1 MHLFEYNSF
10 KLTKKIT
17 EVIDQLQIIDNE
29 LIDTKLQNLVAFNHT
44 YLIITRNVYEKLE
57 KSYFYNDA
65 LMEKID
71 VNFGNYYFR
80 ALDNYLNKNHCPKAW
95 KILFD
100 SCIEDN
106 KFQFIYMALGVNAHV
121 NNDLPQT
128 LADVMQGSR
137 FRHDFLLINDI
148 IKHSLHEVVRSLR
161 EKNLLINATKNVFEK
176 LYAYYLNNLIS
187 KWRNEA
193 WSSYLKLTEKKINIQ
208 TIESQAKKKAEILVG
223 INSLLDIP
231 KILRAR

>member
-1 MHLFEYNSF
+1 MVAKKFEDVVAILKTLDH
-10 KLTKKIT
+10 KL
-17 EVIDQLQIIDNE
+17 QH
-29 LIDTKLQNLVAFNHT
+29 TKLQNLVAFNHT
-44 YLIITRNVYEKLE
+44 YLIITRNVYEKIE
-57 KSYFYNDA
+57 KSYFYNDT

-80 ALDNYLNKNHCPKAW
+80 ALNNYLNNNNCPPAW
-95 KILFD
+95 KILFE
-100 SCIEDN
+100 SCVGDN

-128 LADVMQGSR
+128 LAGVMQGSR

-187 KWRNEA
+187 KWRKEA
-193 WSSYLKLTEKKINIQ
+193 WSSYLKLIENKINIQ
-208 TIESQAKKKAEILVG
+208 AIESQAKKKAEILVG